1 LTEAGGPAPA
11 VTGGRASA
19 FWKWALLV
27 GGVAMLVRVLV
38 ILLVDPHVPE
48 VGDASAYHLLANNL
62 ADGRGYIRPFD
73 LAKFGRVVPT
83 AEYPPLHPFVLSLF
97 ARLGARSVE
106 AQRIGLA
113 VIGSGTAVLVAYLGR
128 RAAGVTVGVVA
139 GLIAA
144 CYPMLFLPDATLM
157 SESLFVFFVAL
168 ALLLAYAVIDRPT
181 PLRFA
186 ALGLVLGFAT
196 LTRAE
201 AIVLGAFLVI
211 PIAWRVRDA
220 TVLRR
225 IGLAALVV
233 VVAVVVVAP
242 WSIRNQ
248 RTFHSFVPVS
258 NSLVQIV
265 DGANCRLTYGGPFL
279 GSWRSTFGNA
289 DARGDECFEGFNGS
303 EPGFDEAK
311 AAEVSRRDGL
321 EYIRDH
327 VGDLP
332 KVGAARL
339 LRTFGLFRPAQQT
352 QLEALEGRP
361 LGWERTG
368 TGMYYVLA
376 VAAIGG
382 FVVLLRRKATL
393 WPLAAAVLTVVLS
406 SIMTYGTQRFRITAE
421 PAIVVFAAVGF
432 VALARLALG
441 GGDDD
446 RSEDR
451 TVADRPVPSGETVDT
466 V

>member
-1 LTEAGGPAPA
+1 M
-11 VTGGRASA
+11 
-19 FWKWALLV
+19 
-27 GGVAMLVRVLV
+27 GGVAYLVRLLV
-38 ILLVDPHVPE
+38 ILVVDPHVPAL
-48 VGDASAYHLLANNL
+48 GDASAYHLLANNL
-62 ADGRGYIRPFD
+62 ADSRGYIRPFD
-73 LAKFGRVVPT
+73 LIEFHRVVPT

-106 AQRIGLA
+106 AQRLCLA
-113 VIGSGTAVLVAYLGR
+113 LIGSGTAVLVAYIGR

-181 PLRFA
+181 PWRFA

-201 AIVLGAFLVI
+201 AVVLGALLVL

-220 TVLRR
+220 SVLRR

-233 VVAVVVVAP
+233 VVAAVVVAP

-265 DGANCRLTYGGPFL
+265 DGANCRLTYSGPYL

-289 DARGDECFEGFNGS
+289 DAHGDECFEGFNGS
-303 EPGFDEAK
+303 KPGFDEAK
-311 AAEVSRRDGL
+311 AAEISRRDGL
-321 EYIRDH
+321 HYIREH
-327 VGDLP
+327 AGNLP
-332 KVGAARL
+332 KVGVARL

-361 LGWERTG
+361 LDWERAG

-376 VAAIGG
+376 VAALGG
-382 FVVLLRRKATL
+382 FVLCCGGKRRSGR
-393 WPLAAAVLTVVLS
+393 WPRRS
-406 SIMTYGTQRFRITAE
+406 S
-421 PAIVVFAAVGF
+421 P
-432 VALARLALG
+432 
-441 GGDDD
+441 
-446 RSEDR
+446 
-451 TVADRPVPSGETVDT
+451 
-466 V
+466 

>member
-1 LTEAGGPAPA
+1 LTAAGHPAA
-11 VTGGRASA
+11 TASGRAST
-19 FWKWALLV
+19 FWRWALLV
-27 GGVAMLVRVLV
+27 GGVALLVRVLV

-128 RAAGVTVGVVA
+128 RAAGVAVGVVA

-201 AIVLGAFLVI
+201 AVVLGAFLVI

-220 TVLRR
+220 TILRR

-233 VVAVVVVAP
+233 VAAVIVVAP
-242 WSIRNQ
+242 WSVRNQ

-289 DARGDECFEGFNGS
+289 DANGHECFEGFNGS
-303 EPGFDEAK
+303 KPGFDEAK

-327 VGDLP
+327 LGDLP
-332 KVGAARL
+332 KVGVARL

-361 LGWERTG
+361 LGWERAG

-382 FVVLLRRKATL
+382 FVVMLRRRATL

-406 SIMTYGTQRFRITAE
+406 SILTYGTQRFRITAE
-421 PAIVVFAAVGF
+421 PAIVVFAAVGL
-432 VALARLALG
+432 VALARAATG
-441 GGDDD
+441 RTGADPRPD
-446 RSEDR
+446 RE
-451 TVADRPVPSGETVDT
+451 TPEPVGSGAPAGTP
-466 V
+466 

>member
-1 LTEAGGPAPA
+1 
-11 VTGGRASA
+11 
-19 FWKWALLV
+19 
-27 GGVAMLVRVLV
+27 
-38 ILLVDPHVPE
+38 
-48 VGDASAYHLLANNL
+48 
-62 ADGRGYIRPFD
+62 
-73 LAKFGRVVPT
+73 
-83 AEYPPLHPFVLSLF
+83 
-97 ARLGARSVE
+97 
-106 AQRIGLA
+106 
-113 VIGSGTAVLVAYLGR
+113 
-128 RAAGVTVGVVA
+128 VVA

-168 ALLLAYAVIDRPT
+168 ALLLAYAVIDRPS

-186 ALGLVLGFAT
+186 ALGLVLGLAT

-211 PIAWRVRDA
+211 PIAWRVRNA

-225 IGLAALVV
+225 LGLAALVV
-233 VVAVVVVAP
+233 VVAAVVVTP
-242 WSIRNQ
+242 WSVRNQ

-289 DARGDECFEGFNGS
+289 DAHGDECFEGFNGS
-303 EPGFDEAK
+303 KPGFDEAK

-327 VGDLP
+327 LGALP
-332 KVGAARL
+332 KVGTARL
-339 LRTFGLFRPAQQT
+339 LRTFALFRPAQQT

-361 LGWERTG
+361 LGWERAG

-376 VAAIGG
+376 IAAIGG
-382 FVVLLRRKATL
+382 FVTMLRRKATV

-406 SIMTYGTQRFRITAE
+406 SILTYGTQRFRITAE
-421 PAIVVFAAVGF
+421 PAIVALAAVGF
-432 VALARLALG
+432 VALARTAIG
-441 GGDDD
+441 
-446 RSEDR
+446 
-451 TVADRPVPSGETVDT
+451 RPDT
-466 V
+466 GPRAERERPEPTGTGAHTGTP

>member
-1 LTEAGGPAPA
+1 
-11 VTGGRASA
+11 
-19 FWKWALLV
+19 
-27 GGVAMLVRVLV
+27 
-38 ILLVDPHVPE
+38 
-48 VGDASAYHLLANNL
+48 
-62 ADGRGYIRPFD
+62 
-73 LAKFGRVVPT
+73 
-83 AEYPPLHPFVLSLF
+83 
-97 ARLGARSVE
+97 
-106 AQRIGLA
+106 
-113 VIGSGTAVLVAYLGR
+113 
-128 RAAGVTVGVVA
+128 VTVGVVA

-168 ALLLAYAVIDRPT
+168 ALLLSYAVIDRPT

-220 TVLRR
+220 TILRR
-225 IGLAALVV
+225 VGLAALVV

-265 DGANCRLTYGGPFL
+265 DGANCRLTYSGPYL

-289 DARGDECFEGFNGS
+289 DANGHECFEGFNGS

-327 VGDLP
+327 LGDLP
-332 KVGAARL
+332 KVSVARL
-339 LRTFGLFRPAQQT
+339 LRTFALFRPAQQT
-352 QLEALEGRP
+352 RLEALEGRP
-361 LGWERTG
+361 LDWEQAG

-376 VAAIGG
+376 IAAIGG
-382 FVVLLRRKATL
+382 FVVMLRRRATL

-406 SIMTYGTQRFRITAE
+406 SILTYGTQRFRITAE
-421 PAIVVFAAVGF
+421 PAIVVFAAVGL
-432 VALARLALG
+432 VALAWAIV
-441 GGDDD
+441 D
-446 RSEDR
+446 RKGAGPATRRAPGNRSTGSEAA
-451 TVADRPVPSGETVDT
+451 VGAG
-466 V
+466 

>member
-1 LTEAGGPAPA
+1 
-11 VTGGRASA
+11 
-19 FWKWALLV
+19 
-27 GGVAMLVRVLV
+27 
-38 ILLVDPHVPE
+38 VPE

-73 LAKFGRVVPT
+73 LAEFGRVVPT

-128 RAAGVTVGVVA
+128 RAGGVAVGVVA
-139 GLIAA
+139 GLLAA

-168 ALLLAYAVIDRPT
+168 ALLLSYAVIDRPT

-211 PIAWRVRDA
+211 PIAWRVREA

-242 WSIRNQ
+242 WSFRNQ

-265 DGANCRLTYGGPFL
+265 DGANCRLTYSGPFL

-321 EYIRDH
+321 DYIGDH
-327 VGDLP
+327 LADLP
-332 KVGAARL
+332 KVGTARL

-361 LGWERTG
+361 LRWERAG
-368 TGMYYVLA
+368 TGMFYLLA
-376 VAAIGG
+376 IFGIGG
-382 FVVLLRRKATL
+382 FILMLRRHAPL
-393 WPLAAAVLTVVLS
+393 WPLAAAVLTVVVS
-406 SIMTYGTQRFRITAE
+406 SILTYGTQRFRITAE
-421 PAIVVFAAVGF
+421 PAIVVFAAVGL
-432 VALARLALG
+432 VALARVAAGRG
-441 GGDDD
+441 GRYG
-446 RSEDR
+446 
-451 TVADRPVPSGETVDT
+451 PVDT
-466 V
+466 PPATAETSVGAP